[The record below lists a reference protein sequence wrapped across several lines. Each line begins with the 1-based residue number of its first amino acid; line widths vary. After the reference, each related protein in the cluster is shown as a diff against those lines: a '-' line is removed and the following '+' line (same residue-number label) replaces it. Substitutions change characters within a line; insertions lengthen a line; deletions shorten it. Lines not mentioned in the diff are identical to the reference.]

1 MPFVR
6 RDASGKVIAAYSDA
20 TGQAGEEVSAYDPE
34 LDRFL
39 GRNDV
44 LDPEWHKSD
53 AELARVIEDLVAVLL
68 DKGVIEFADL
78 PEAARGKFLER
89 EDFFWEVGSIVW
101 PSKQYLER
109 DLVHSNGFP
118 SVP

>member
-44 LDPEWHKSD
+44 LDPDWHKSD

-68 DKGVIEFADL
+68 DKGVIDFADL

-89 EDFFWEVGSIVW
+89 EERRGQQIFSQYADVGFNWSALQAQQI
-101 PSKQYLER
+101 R
-109 DLVHSNGFP
+109 DEE
-118 SVP
+118 